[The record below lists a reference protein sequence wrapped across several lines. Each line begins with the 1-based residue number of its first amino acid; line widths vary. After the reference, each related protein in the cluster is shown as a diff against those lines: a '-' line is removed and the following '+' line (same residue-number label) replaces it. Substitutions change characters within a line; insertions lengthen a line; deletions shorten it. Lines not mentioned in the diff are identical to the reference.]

1 MTSRNRCEE
10 IKRYVNSLN
19 SQKGNVF
26 SSLQLIFIDQGD
38 NQAAFTNLNENI
50 SFVYITHKPCSL
62 SEARNIG
69 LQYVTGD
76 YICFPDDDCW
86 YDDDT
91 LEQVLLFFDGN
102 PKHDGLVI
110 CAKNEEN
117 IKINN
122 FPNKERY
129 LTYTDHC
136 GCLSISLFLKYDSLI
151 RFDENIG
158 VGSKYN
164 LSSGEETDYLL
175 TYMECHPHFIIYYK
189 PDIVIR
195 HPLGKYEGFDSE
207 IDKAYRYARGSGYIL
222 RKHKYCWLY
231 KTTSLIR
238 PCLGVLKRHIYGK
251 NKLKLSKV
259 YCKGKIEGFFFINN
273 YYHIYGKYPN

>member
-175 TYMECHPHFIIYYK
+175 TYMECHPGFKILYTTQII
-189 PDIVIR
+189 IR
-195 HPLGKYEGFDSE
+195 HPLAKYDGFDSL
-207 IDKAYRYARGSGYIL
+207 ISKTYGYARGNGYII
-222 RKHKYCWLY
+222 RKHPYNLTY
-231 KTTSLIR
+231 KIMSLIK
-238 PCLGVLKRHIYGK
+238 PMVWVLVYNLVKKDRKKRAGA
-251 NKLKLSKV
+251 
-259 YCKGKIEGFFFINN
+259 YCKGRIEGFF
-273 YYHIYGKYPN
+273 YKVK